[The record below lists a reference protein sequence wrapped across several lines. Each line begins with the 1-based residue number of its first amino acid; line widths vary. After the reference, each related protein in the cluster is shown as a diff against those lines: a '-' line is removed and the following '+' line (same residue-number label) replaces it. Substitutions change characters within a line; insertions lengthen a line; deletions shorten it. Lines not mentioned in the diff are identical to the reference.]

1 MDRSRAVLIAGLA
14 IGLACVI
21 ALGGAGPSAPL
32 PSEIR
37 WLAPGTDRIEAL
49 LFEPASCYSPA
60 REPETRAL
68 EQIGR
73 AVFASPSL
81 LGGQAARAG
90 LSCASCHSGGRT
102 NPHFFFPGLSG
113 APGTADVTTS
123 LLSEKR
129 GDGQANPIP
138 IPDLAAARSALKIS
152 REDDAALQAFIRGLI
167 VEEFAGPEPA
177 PRVLQGLAAYVRA
190 ITPQACPAQSRQA
203 LTPAGAIETVLDS
216 VRAADAAL
224 AEKES
229 AVAISLLAAARAGL
243 GRLSERFPA
252 EGDAHVRARLSAAS
266 QALAQ
271 ARELAQS
278 DPAQARWQ
286 ITVFLAGTPQWAD
299 PVLAAAPHSLF
310 DAETIRAWFS
320 LAPS

>member
-1 MDRSRAVLIAGLA
+1 MDRSRAVLIAGIAL
-14 IGLACVI
+14 GLLCCI
-21 ALGGAGPSAPL
+21 ALGGAGPSASL

-37 WLAPGTDRIEAL
+37 WLAPGADKIEAL
-49 LFEPASCYSPA
+49 LFEPASCYAPA
-60 REPETRAL
+60 RDPDTRTL
-68 EQIGR
+68 EDIGR

-113 APGTADVTTS
+113 AAGTADVTTS

-138 IPDLAAARSALKIS
+138 IPDLAAPRSAVKIP
-152 REDDAALQAFIRGLI
+152 REDGAALQAFIRGLI

-190 ITPQACPAQSRQA
+190 INPQACPAKTRQR
-203 LTPAGAIETVLDS
+203 LTPAGAIEGIVES

-224 AEKES
+224 AENDN

-252 EGDAHVRARLSAAS
+252 EEDGPLRASLSSAS
-266 QALAQ
+266 QELAL
-271 ARELAQS
+271 ARELARS
-278 DPAQARWQ
+278 DPAQAHWQ
-286 ITVFLAGTPQWAD
+286 ITLFLARTPSWAD
-299 PVLAAAPHSLF
+299 RVLAAAPHSLF
-310 DAETIRAWFS
+310 DAETIRGYFS
-320 LAPS
+320 PVPS

>member
-1 MDRSRAVLIAGLA
+1 MDRSRAILIAGLA
-14 IGLACVI
+14 SGLACVI

-37 WLAPGTDRIEAL
+37 WLAPGTDRAEAL
-49 LFEPASCYSPA
+49 LFEPASCYAPA
-60 REPETRAL
+60 LEPKTRAL
-68 EQIGR
+68 EEIGR

-90 LSCASCHSGGRT
+90 LSCASCHTGGRT

-138 IPDLAAARSALKIS
+138 IPDLAAARSGLKIS
-152 REDDAALQAFIRGLI
+152 REDDAALQAFLRGLI
-167 VEEFAGPEPA
+167 KEEFAGPEPA

-203 LTPAGAIETVLDS
+203 LTADGAIASVLDS

-224 AEKES
+224 TENES
-229 AVAISLLAAARAGL
+229 AAAIGLLAAARAGL
-243 GRLSERFPA
+243 GRLSARFPA
-252 EGDAHVRARLSAAS
+252 EGDEPVRAGLGAAS
-266 QALAQ
+266 RDLALAQ
-271 ARELAQS
+271 DLARN

-286 ITVFLAGTPQWAD
+286 ITVFLASTPQWAD
-299 PVLAAAPHSLF
+299 RVLAAAPHSLF
-310 DAETIRAWFS
+310 DAGTIRAWFGF
-320 LAPS
+320 APS